1 MQYNEQEIESEDE
14 NGLEKD
20 FECTAI
26 ESEIKAGTN
35 FLENRLTAT
44 SRGFESHSLRQ
55 KILIRKNEDFLLITS
70 SLFTCRF
77 PLMRIFWK

>member
-1 MQYNEQEIESEDE
+1 MSWKHYCKISFLQYNEQEIESEDE

-35 FLENRLTAT
+35 KPQLSWKPFDGNVTWVRIPLPAPKNP
-44 SRGFESHSLRQ
+44 HS
-55 KILIRKNEDFLLITS
+55 
-70 SLFTCRF
+70 
-77 PLMRIFWK
+77 

>member
-1 MQYNEQEIESEDE
+1 MFHSNYFNMPALCCQDNEQEIESEDE

-35 FLENRLTAT
+35 KPQL
-44 SRGFESHSLRQ
+44 S
-55 KILIRKNEDFLLITS
+55 
-70 SLFTCRF
+70 
-77 PLMRIFWK
+77 